1 MATVEIYTTPM
12 CPYCARAKRLLDR
25 KGVAYS
31 EVDLWQE
38 PGRREEMLKRADG
51 RRTVPQIF
59 IDGRGVG
66 GSDELHALEARGELD
81 RLLGATAGVGAGA

>member
-66 GSDELHALEARGELD
+66 GSDELHALETRGELD